1 MTDAKHEKVK
11 TRFVKNNEV
20 SKIGCLC
27 LFSKKKKKD
36 NPESANKI
44 KIKLNDDA
52 KNETPKQMIKIDII

>member
-27 LFSKKKKKD
+27 LFSKKKKKV

-44 KIKLNDDA
+44 KIKLNDDG
-52 KNETPKQMIKIDII
+52 KN